1 MLGAACGVA
10 PQVVYALADA
20 ASSYP
25 RQRVDSIERNV
36 RNRQNTVNS
45 TKYATSCVSMIP
57 LAKFSW
63 CLANDSCVRTL
74 LRSDPAK
81 SAAWPMSQK
90 NRKPAQAMA
99 QATI

>member
-1 MLGAACGVA
+1 MPGAACGVA
-10 PQVVYALADA
+10 LQVVYARADA

-25 RQRVDSIERNV
+25 RQRVDSIERKV

-45 TKYATSCVSMIP
+45 TKYTTSCVSMMP

-63 CLANDSCVRTL
+63 CLANESCVKTL
-74 LRSDPAK
+74 LKSDPAK
-81 SAAWPMSQK
+81 SAAWPTSQK
-90 NRKPAQAMA
+90 KRNPAQAMA